1 MEKYRRRSPKKTG
14 TALAMILILTAYQDA
29 ADPTLRHGAMRLQID
44 TGKELYAVLPQRD
57 AESAMDQRG
66 ILVPRPIARQ
76 SLRSELLSQDDG
88 ITDDSPMITALYE
101 AHLSMEKMLAALAEL
116 RLDDAEGAIG

>member
-1 MEKYRRRSPKKTG
+1 
-14 TALAMILILTAYQDA
+14 
-29 ADPTLRHGAMRLQID
+29 MRLQID
-44 TGKELYAVLPQRD
+44 TGKDLYAMLPQRD

-76 SLRSELLSQDDG
+76 SLRSELPSQDDG

>member
-1 MEKYRRRSPKKTG
+1 MDLHDDGCRRDKCCEINHHKMEKYRRRSPKKTG
-14 TALAMILILTAYQDA
+14 TALAKILISTAYQDA

-44 TGKELYAVLPQRD
+44 TGKDLYAMLPQRD

-76 SLRSELLSQDDG
+76 SLRSELPSQ
-88 ITDDSPMITALYE
+88 E
-101 AHLSMEKMLAALAEL
+101 
-116 RLDDAEGAIG
+116 IGRA